1 MKGICSSSDHMSEEI
16 NKEEQDKETPPSSE
30 ASPNIETPPSPVK
43 TKRVVGVQHR
53 QAGDIYTFAVP
64 ELELNAGD
72 QIVVEAEHGES
83 VGIVVTPPHD
93 ANAKEVPRNVRSV
106 LRVATDEDLAAH
118 YSRREEAREYFEVC
132 AGRIAEHTLPMKLID
147 AELTEG
153 GKKVIFFFFAE
164 QRVDF
169 RSLVKDLAS
178 QFHKYIEMRQIGSRD
193 ASSFLGCMG
202 PCGRTTCCS
211 TFLRDFNS
219 ISIAMAKN
227 QGLSPNPAK
236 LTGMCGKL
244 KCCLNYENKS
254 YSELRKGLPK
264 YNSWVETPRGA
275 GKISKLDILRQQC
288 CVRLEGGGE
297 AKFPC
302 SECKATQARRQ
313 EQAGKGRPPRKDTK
327 QRERR
332 PPRKKRPPTRSSE
345 ATPSAQQETGG
356 GQAEKPESKSESDA
370 KE

>member
-1 MKGICSSSDHMSEEI
+1 M
-16 NKEEQDKETPPSSE
+16 EEQIENIAEEKVEEKTPST
-30 ASPNIETPPSPVK
+30 ANA
-43 TKRVVGVQHR
+43 KRIVGVQHR
-53 QAGDIYTFAVP
+53 AAGDIYTFASDD
-64 ELELNAGD
+64 LEFKVGD
-72 QIVVEAEHGES
+72 RVVVEGEHGES
-83 VGIVVTPPHD
+83 VGIVVKPSHD
-93 ANAKEVPRNVRSV
+93 VDAKDVPRNVRSA
-106 LRVATDEDLAAH
+106 LRVANDEDMAA
-118 YSRREEAREYFEVC
+118 YYARREEAREYFDICEN
-132 AGRIAEHTLPMKLID
+132 RIAEHTLPMKLID

-153 GKKVIFFFFAE
+153 GKKVIFFFYAE

-211 TFLRDFNS
+211 TFLRDFHS

-244 KCCLNYENKS
+244 KCCLNYENKA
-254 YSELRKGLPK
+254 YTELRKGLPK
-264 YNSWVETPRGA
+264 YNAWVETPKGV
-275 GKISKLDILRQQC
+275 GKISKMDILKQQC

-302 SECKATQARRQ
+302 SECKVTQARKQ
-313 EQAGKGRPPRKDTK
+313 DQSGKGKSPRKDAK
-327 QRERR
+327 LRERR
-332 PPRKKRPPTRSSE
+332 SPRRS
-345 ATPSAQQETGG
+345 
-356 GQAEKPESKSESDA
+356 KPAAKTADEGESDA

>member
-1 MKGICSSSDHMSEEI
+1 MEEQI
-16 NKEEQDKETPPSSE
+16 EKIEEEKKEEAP
-30 ASPNIETPPSPVK
+30 APSPVK
-43 TKRVVGVQHR
+43 TKRVAGIQHR
-53 QAGDIYTFAVP
+53 VAGDIYTFAAS
-64 ELELNAGD
+64 ELELEAG
-72 QIVVEAEHGES
+72 QSVVVEAEHGES
-83 VGIVVTPPHD
+83 IGIVIKPPYE
-93 ANAKEVPRNVRSV
+93 ANEKEVPRNVRSV
-106 LRVATDEDLAAH
+106 LRLATAEDLTAH

-132 AGRIAEHTLPMKLID
+132 EKRIAEHTLPMKLVD

-202 PCGRTTCCS
+202 PCGRSTCCS
-211 TFLRDFNS
+211 TFLRDFHS

-244 KCCLNYENKS
+244 KCCLNYENKA

-264 YNSWVETPRGA
+264 YNSWVETPRGV
-275 GKISKLDILRQQC
+275 GKISKMDILRQQC

-302 SECKATQARRQ
+302 SDCKATQARRPDQ
-313 EQAGKGRPPRKDTK
+313 SGKGRPAKKETK
-327 QRERR
+327 PRERR
-332 PPRKKRPPTRSSE
+332 APRKKRPTAKPAGESE
-345 ATPSAQQETGG
+345 
-356 GQAEKPESKSESDA
+356 KND

>member
-1 MKGICSSSDHMSEEI
+1 MEEQI
-16 NKEEQDKETPPSSE
+16 EKIEEQKKEEVSLPPG
-30 ASPNIETPPSPVK
+30 K

-53 QAGDIYTFAVP
+53 VAGDIYTFAVSD
-64 ELELNAGD
+64 LELNAGERV
-72 QIVVEAEHGES
+72 VVEGEHGES
-83 VGIVVTPPHD
+83 VGIVVKPPYD
-93 ANAKEVPRNVRSV
+93 APDKDVPRNVRNV
-106 LRVATDEDLAAH
+106 LRVATDEDLSAYYA
-118 YSRREEAREYFEVC
+118 RREEAREYFETC
-132 AGRIAEHTLPMKLID
+132 EKRIAEHALPMKLID

-153 GKKVIFFFFAE
+153 GKKVVFFFFAE

-211 TFLRDFNS
+211 TFLRDFHS

-244 KCCLNYENKS
+244 KCCLNYENKA

-264 YNSWVETPRGA
+264 HNSWVETPKGD
-275 GKISKLDILRQQC
+275 GKISKMDILKQQC

-302 SECKATQARRQ
+302 SECKVTQARKQDQSSR
-313 EQAGKGRPPRKDTK
+313 EKASRRDTK

-332 PPRKKRPPTRSSE
+332 SPRKKSE
-345 ATPSAQQETGG
+345 R
-356 GQAEKPESKSESDA
+356 DA
-370 KE
+370 KK

>member
-1 MKGICSSSDHMSEEI
+1 MEEQI
-16 NKEEQDKETPPSSE
+16 EKIKEEEKPEEVSTP
-30 ASPNIETPPSPVK
+30 AK

-53 QAGDIYTFAVP
+53 VAGDIYTFAVP

-72 QIVVEAEHGES
+72 QVVVEGEHGES

-93 ANAKEVPRNVRSV
+93 TNEKEVPRNVRSV
-106 LRVATDEDLAAH
+106 LRLATNEDLTAH

-132 AGRIAEHTLPMKLID
+132 EERIAEHTLPMKLVD

-169 RSLVKDLAS
+169 RYLVKDLAS

-202 PCGRTTCCS
+202 PCGRATCCS
-211 TFLRDFNS
+211 TFLRDFHS

-244 KCCLNYENKS
+244 KCCLDYENKA

-264 YNSWVETPRGA
+264 YNSWVETPRGV

-288 CVRLEGGGE
+288 CVRLESGGE

-302 SECKATQARRQ
+302 GECKATQARRQ
-313 EQAGKGRPPRKDTK
+313 EQSDKGKPPRKDAK

-332 PPRKKRPPTRSSE
+332 PPRKDRSTTKPTDVTPP
-345 ATPSAQQETGG
+345 AHQETGS
-356 GQAEKPESKSESDA
+356 GQAEKPESKSESDD

>member
-1 MKGICSSSDHMSEEI
+1 M
-16 NKEEQDKETPPSSE
+16 EEQIE
-30 ASPNIETPPSPVK
+30 NIEEEKNPEAAPSPGG
-43 TKRVVGVQHR
+43 TTRVTGIQHR
-53 QAGDIYTFAVP
+53 PAGDIYTFAASD
-64 ELELNAGD
+64 LELSAGD
-72 QIVVEAEHGES
+72 RVVVEGEHGES
-83 VGIVVTPPHD
+83 VGIVVKPPYD
-93 ANAKEVPRNVRSV
+93 EKSKNVPRNVRSV
-106 LRVATDEDLAAH
+106 LRVATDEDMSAYYA
-118 YSRREEAREYFEVC
+118 RREEAREYFEVC
-132 AGRIAEHTLPMKLID
+132 ADRIAEHTLPMKLID

-211 TFLRDFNS
+211 TFLRDFHS

-244 KCCLNYENKS
+244 KCCLNYENKA

-264 YNSWVETPRGA
+264 HNSWVETPRGV
-275 GKISKLDILRQQC
+275 GKISKMDILKQQC

-302 SECKATQARRQ
+302 SECKMTQARRQ
-313 EQAGKGRPPRKDTK
+313 DQSGKGKPKRDSK
-327 QRERR
+327 QRERK
-332 PPRKKRPPTRSSE
+332 PSRKKK
-345 ATPSAQQETGG
+345 PSA
-356 GQAEKPESKSESDA
+356 PESESDD

>member
-1 MKGICSSSDHMSEEI
+1 M
-16 NKEEQDKETPPSSE
+16 EEQIEKVEEEKKQEVSAPPS
-30 ASPNIETPPSPVK
+30 AK
-43 TKRVVGVQHR
+43 TKRVVGIQHR
-53 QAGDIYTFAVP
+53 VAGDIYTFAVP
-64 ELELNAGD
+64 ELELEPG
-72 QIVVEAEHGES
+72 QSVVVEAEHGES
-83 VGIVVTPPHD
+83 IGIVVKPPYEAAD
-93 ANAKEVPRNVRSV
+93 KEVPRNVRSV
-106 LRVATDEDLAAH
+106 LRLATDEDLTAH
-118 YSRREEAREYFEVC
+118 YARREEAREYFEIC
-132 AGRIAEHTLPMKLID
+132 EERIAEHTLPMKLVD

-211 TFLRDFNS
+211 TFLRDFHS

-244 KCCLNYENKS
+244 KCCLNYENKA

-264 YNSWVETPRGA
+264 YNSWVETPRGV
-275 GKISKLDILRQQC
+275 GKISKMDILKQQC

-313 EQAGKGRPPRKDTK
+313 DQSGKGRPAKKETK

-332 PPRKKRPPTRSSE
+332 APRKKRPTAKPAGESE
-345 ATPSAQQETGG
+345 KNG
-356 GQAEKPESKSESDA
+356 

>member
-1 MKGICSSSDHMSEEI
+1 MNEEIKKEEEI
-16 NKEEQDKETPPSSE
+16 NTKPS
-30 ASPNIETPPSPVK
+30 AS
-43 TKRVVGVQHR
+43 KRVVGVQHR
-53 QAGDIYTFAVP
+53 VAGDIYTFAASD
-64 ELELNAGD
+64 LELDVGD
-72 QIVVEAEHGES
+72 RVVVEGEHGES
-83 VGIVVTPPHD
+83 VGIVVKPPYD
-93 ANAKEVPRNVRSV
+93 VNSNDVPRNVRSA
-106 LRVATDEDLAAH
+106 LRVATDEDMSAYYA
-118 YSRREEAREYFEVC
+118 RREEAREYFEIC
-132 AGRIAEHTLPMKLID
+132 YERIAEHTLPMKLID

-153 GKKVIFFFFAE
+153 GKKVIFFFYAE
-164 QRVDF
+164 QRIDF

-211 TFLRDFNS
+211 TFLRDFHS

-244 KCCLNYENKS
+244 KCCLNYENKA
-254 YSELRKGLPK
+254 YTELRKGLPK
-264 YNSWVETPRGA
+264 YNAWVETPKGV
-275 GKISKLDILRQQC
+275 GKISKMDILKQQC

-297 AKFPC
+297 AKFAC
-302 SECKATQARRQ
+302 SECKVTHARKQ
-313 EQAGKGRPPRKDTK
+313 DQSGKGRPSKEDSK

-332 PPRKKRPPTRSSE
+332 SPRQKSAANSS
-345 ATPSAQQETGG
+345 ATASSADMQEG
-356 GQAEKPESKSESDA
+356 ESDA